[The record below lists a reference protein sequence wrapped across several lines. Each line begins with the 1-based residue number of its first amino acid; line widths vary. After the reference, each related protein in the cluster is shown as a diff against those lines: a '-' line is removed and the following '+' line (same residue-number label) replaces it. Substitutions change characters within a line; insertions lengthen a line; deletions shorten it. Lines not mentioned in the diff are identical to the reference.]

1 MTDCI
6 AVILGGGAGSRLFP
20 LTLLRSKPA
29 VPLAGKYRLID
40 VPVSNCINSNI
51 NKIFVL
57 TQFNSASLNR
67 HLAHTYR
74 FDNYRRG
81 FVTVMAA
88 EQTQRSA
95 NWFQGTAD
103 AVRQCIPHISI
114 YRQKHVLILSGDQLY
129 SMDYRKILDHH
140 ASSDAVVTVATIPV
154 TAEEASGFG
163 ILKTDEHQ
171 EITEFHEKPQDLTG
185 KFSMVSEAMEA
196 AGRVYLASMGIYV
209 FNSEVLFNAL
219 DRHPNDHD
227 FGKQI
232 LPRAIEKVKV
242 VSYPYE
248 GYWSDIGTIRSY
260 YDASLMLAEP
270 QPGFTLYN
278 PNMRLYTNA
287 RMLAPAKISGATL
300 TDSLV
305 SEGSVIGNSSID
317 QSVIGI
323 RSHIGDHT
331 TIRSSVLLGADY
343 YPWHGKA
350 SRERVE
356 GPEQPGVGD
365 HTFIE
370 GTIVDKNVRIGNKCI
385 IRNKEGVQEHDGENF
400 YIRDGVVVIPKNV
413 TIPDETVI

>member
-1 MTDCI
+1 MIDCI
-6 AVILGGGAGSRLFP
+6 AIILGGGAGSRLFP
-20 LTLLRSKPA
+20 LTVLRSKPA

-51 NKIFVL
+51 SKIFVL

-103 AVRQCIPHISI
+103 AVRQCIPHVSI
-114 YRQKHVLILSGDQLY
+114 YRQDYVLILSGDQLY
-129 SMDYRKILDHH
+129 SMDYQKIIDYH
-140 ASSDAVVTVATIPV
+140 ASNDAAVTVATIPV
-154 TAEEASGFG
+154 TKDEAPSFG
-163 ILKTDEHQ
+163 ILKTNDRH
-171 EITEFHEKPQDLTG
+171 EIKEFYEKPENLTG
-185 KFSMVSEAMEA
+185 KSSSVSESMKSS
-196 AGRVYLASMGIYV
+196 GRVYLASMGIYV
-209 FNSEVLFNAL
+209 FNSELLFRAL
-219 DRHPNDHD
+219 DQHPNDHD

-232 LPRAIEKVKV
+232 IPRAIDKVKV
-242 VSYPYE
+242 LSYPFE

-260 YDASLMLAEP
+260 YDASLMLTDP
-270 QPGFTLYN
+270 VSGFNIYD

-287 RMLAPAKISGATL
+287 RMLPPAKISGAKF

-305 SEGSVIGNSSID
+305 SEGCVIGDSSI
-317 QSVIGI
+317 SRSIIGI
-323 RSHIGDHT
+323 RSRIGNHT
-331 TIRSSVLLGADY
+331 TIRDSVLLGADY
-343 YPWHGKA
+343 YPLYEP
-350 SRERVE
+350 SSNERIE
-356 GPEQPGVGD
+356 GPEEPGVGD
-365 HTFIE
+365 NTFIE
-370 GTIVDKNVRIGNKCI
+370 GTIVDKNVKVGNKCI

-413 TIPDETVI
+413 SIPDETVI